1 MASHRRRLNDD
12 SNDLNNA
19 DDDDRANLLHPA
31 QDASQQDQFHLSEL
45 LLGVPG

>member
-12 SNDLNNA
+12 SNDLSN

>member
-1 MASHRRRLNDD
+1 MASHRRRRRLNDD
-12 SNDLNNA
+12 SNDLSN
-19 DDDDRANLLHPA
+19 DDDRANLLHPA